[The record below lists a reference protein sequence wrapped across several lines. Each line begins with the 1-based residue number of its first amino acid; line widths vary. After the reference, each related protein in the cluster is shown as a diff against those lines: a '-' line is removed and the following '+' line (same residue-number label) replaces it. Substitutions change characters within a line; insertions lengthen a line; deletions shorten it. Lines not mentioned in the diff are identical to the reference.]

1 MKIMSTLTV
10 LIAEDDT
17 NTRMTIRVM
26 LHEIGIED
34 VHEAE
39 DGQAAEEFI
48 AAEEHKIDLII
59 SDWNMPRKT
68 GYDFLEYVKGNKLN
82 IPFLMVTARADQN
95 SVVNAKSTGVNGY
108 LLKPF
113 TIEELKRKIH
123 VIFK

>member
-1 MKIMSTLTV
+1 MKIMNTLTV

-26 LHEIGIED
+26 LHEIGVED

-39 DGQAAEEFI
+39 DGQAAEDFI

-95 SVVNAKSTGVNGY
+95 SVISAKSTGVSGY